1 MDLVNRKQLILNKHT
16 MFFNQGGQN
25 ARDHKL
31 FDPIELNP
39 GRNKLFAKQSV
50 L

>member
-1 MDLVNRKQLILNKHT
+1 MDLVNCVQLILNKHT
-16 MFFNQGGQN
+16 MFFNQGVQN

-31 FDPIELNP
+31 FDPVELNP
-39 GRNKLFAKQSV
+39 GRNKLFVEESV